1 MLYCNLLCVTAT
13 SEIGS
18 TTTLTTILPGP
29 HDQVTGGKHLANL
42 PSEIEEEG
50 DLKWSSIKEARKKK
64 KQKNDAAS
72 VSIYYVKVYHKKT

>member
-42 PSEIEEEG
+42 TSEIEEE
-50 DLKWSSIKEARKKK
+50 
-64 KQKNDAAS
+64 
-72 VSIYYVKVYHKKT
+72 